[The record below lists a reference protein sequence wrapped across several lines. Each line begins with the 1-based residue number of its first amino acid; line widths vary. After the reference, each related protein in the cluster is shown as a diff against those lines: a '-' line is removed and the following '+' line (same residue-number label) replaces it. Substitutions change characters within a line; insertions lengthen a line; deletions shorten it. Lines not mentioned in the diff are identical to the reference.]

1 MQIRFSD
8 VPQMLIDKGIVSSL
22 SAANTTA
29 LYLVMWAEGSIDSSK
44 SQVSIHRARLRKI
57 GLDILKPY
65 TGNGSFPLSFETNVK
80 GF

>member
-29 LYLVMWAEGSIDSSK
+29 FYLVMWSEGSIDPSK

-57 GLDILKPY
+57 GLDILKPC